1 MSAHI
6 QHYPANI
13 NSLLSQQGAEHRSAE
28 FSRRLKILGIKG
40 ISLHS
45 YRYAWAERALEA
57 GLPERIAMKALGH
70 SSKAIHHAYAK
81 NAVVEVPSLEN
92 YAKD

>member
-1 MSAHI
+1 
-6 QHYPANI
+6 
-13 NSLLSQQGAEHRSAE
+13 
-28 FSRRLKILGIKG
+28 
-40 ISLHS
+40 
-45 YRYAWAERALEA
+45 
-57 GLPERIAMKALGH
+57 MKALGH